1 MKKTIYFLTLLFC
14 IAFFSCSNDDDNNN
28 SGDAILLIETLD
40 LDGNPKQG
48 IEISVELN
56 TNLYPN
62 YDYPTL
68 ITDQNGKARYIPED
82 FFFDDDETPTFYFE
96 VPFSINNL
104 NFTSGFTLTAI
115 KGETVSRTIQD
126 Q

>member
-1 MKKTIYFLTLLFC
+1 MILALLTIIFT
-14 IAFFSCSNDDDNNN
+14 FSCSNDDDNNN
-28 SGDAILLIETLD
+28 SSDAILLIETLD
-40 LDGNPKQG
+40 LNGNPKQG

-62 YDYPTL
+62 YDYPNL
-68 ITDQNGKARYIPED
+68 ITDQNGEAIYIPED

-96 VPFSINNL
+96 VPLSSGGL
-104 NFTSGFTLTAI
+104 SGFTLTAI
-115 KGETVSRTIQD
+115 KGETVSITIQD